1 MSLLFLVLPVTSG
14 LVRIHSLL
22 TLLLIAS
29 ERVEKVSKKKKSFD
43 NTFLD
48 IYFCLFNLHTI

>member
-1 MSLLFLVLPVTSG
+1 MSLLFLVLPVTFG

-29 ERVEKVSKKKKSFD
+29 ERVEKVSKKKK
-43 NTFLD
+43 
-48 IYFCLFNLHTI
+48 II